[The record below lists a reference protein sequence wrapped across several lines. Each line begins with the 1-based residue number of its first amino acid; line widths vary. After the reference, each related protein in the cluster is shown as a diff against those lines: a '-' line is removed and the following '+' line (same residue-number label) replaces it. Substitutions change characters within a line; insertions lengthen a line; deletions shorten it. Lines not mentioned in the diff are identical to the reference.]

1 MIGPPATAITRI
13 DYWPIDISVTDP
25 FVVATGTRIVA
36 ENVFVRITLSGGA
49 QGYGEAAPFP
59 EVGGEDR
66 ESCLHSLDQLAHT
79 LIGRSAQDYRRLALH
94 MAELAPLQP
103 AARCG
108 LETAV
113 LDAYCH
119 AADMPMWQLWGGAD
133 VRPRDT
139 DITIPITTE
148 EKTLSLACGWYERG
162 FRLFKMKV
170 GKDVDADVRRLES
183 LHRALPGISFIGDAN
198 QGFSREECMAFAK
211 GVQQFGGVMVLLEQ
225 PVVRDDLDS
234 MAAIRRETG
243 IPVAADE
250 SVRSLDD
257 ARRVAEQG
265 AADYINIKIM
275 KTGVLEAA
283 DISAFTLR
291 AGLKLMIGGM
301 LESRIAMGCS
311 FSLVL
316 GMTGFDVLDLDTP
329 LLLSTDP
336 IQGGYRYDGP
346 TLQPWTEAGLGLS
359 VTVPEDA
366 PTTVIR

>member
-1 MIGPPATAITRI
+1 MADLLAAVIARVE
-13 DYWPIDISVTDP
+13 YWPIDIPITDP
-25 FVVATGTRIVA
+25 FVVATGARVVA
-36 ENVFVRITLSGGA
+36 ENVFVRITLRDGTS
-49 QGYGEAAPFP
+49 GYGEAAPFP

-66 ESCLHSLDQLAHT
+66 ETCLNALSSLAPL
-79 LIGRSAQDYRRLALH
+79 LIGQSVHDSR
-94 MAELAPLQP
+94 ELAARMDHATPLQP
-103 AARCG
+103 AARCA
-108 LETAV
+108 LETAL
-113 LDAYCH
+113 LDASCRS
-119 AADMPMWQLWGGAD
+119 AQIPLWQFWGDAD

-139 DITIPITTE
+139 DITIPIATQ
-148 EKTLSLACGWYERG
+148 EKTLSLARGWYERG

-170 GKDVDADVRRLES
+170 GKDVDEDIRRLES
-183 LHRALPGISFIGDAN
+183 LHRALPGIAFIGDGN
-198 QGFSREECMAFAK
+198 QGFSRKECMAFAK

-257 ARRVAEQG
+257 ARRVIAQG

-275 KTGVLEAA
+275 KTGVAEAA
-283 DISAFTLR
+283 DIAAFTLSS
-291 AGLKLMIGGM
+291 GLKLMIGGM

-316 GMTGFDVLDLDTP
+316 GMKGFDVLDLDTP

-359 VTVPEDA
+359 VTVPADA
-366 PTTVIR
+366 RAAVSR